1 MKKNLKRNLNIALIF
16 TFILSTFF
24 LTNIKCFAADTTG
37 PQPATASRAGSLSG
51 NPIPQPAAGY
61 QPASIPQKNAYALT
75 HLNKQDDFK
84 VNALK
89 FLLAM
94 LGVLVSALTLFLVLK
109 LYKKVTLKNNLN
121 LGDIDYDKTL
131 ESPKDFKEAI
141 NIFLDKTD
149 KG

>member
-24 LTNIKCFAADTTG
+24 LTNLKCCAANNVV
-37 PQPATASRAGSLSG
+37 PQQAGTSSLSG
-51 NPIPQPAAGY
+51 NQVPQPAVGS

>member
-1 MKKNLKRNLNIALIF
+1 MKKNLKQNLNIVLIF

-24 LTNIKCFAADTTG
+24 LTNIKCYAADTAQ
-37 PQPATASRAGSLSG
+37 PQPAGASSLSG
-51 NPIPQPAAGY
+51 NQIPQPAAGY
-61 QPASIPQKNAYALT
+61 QPASIPQKNASALT

-94 LGVLVSALTLFLVLK
+94 LGVLVSALAIFLVLK